1 MGCMLRTWTGGVV
14 NWHLQT
20 RSSRCAIAMRGSGG
34 SQGLCSSS
42 LQPIIAVVV
51 YCGSRGDG
59 PGREKTDRA
68 RLCRAGAGSGSA
80 GALPP
85 LKAFG
90 RWRCAGAVYQRSKNG
105 GKWFPIQNN
114 PKNVRNGGAC
124 LNQVRYDQL
133 SSGSPLPGISLAV
146 SPMSCCA
153 PNIAPW

>member
-1 MGCMLRTWTGGVV
+1 MKSVGHRDAGFGGIGGAVF
-14 NWHLQT
+14 
-20 RSSRCAIAMRGSGG
+20 RPGSG
-34 SQGLCSSS
+34 LE
-42 LQPIIAVVV
+42 PIILRLLFEGERLA
-51 YCGSRGDG
+51 GDG

-124 LNQVRYDQL
+124 LNQVKR
-133 SSGSPLPGISLAV
+133 SGMTNFRPDPLCPGSLLL
-146 SPMSCCA
+146 
-153 PNIAPW
+153 